1 MELKFHLRKDSE
13 IKSKVTMIAP
23 HPIEQSSKLDSHL
36 SELYDS
42 EHFLDLYFNWV
53 GDKLFFENGIKENGS
68 ILLEYCLRMSFLF
81 IEFDSEKLTQLLHGV
96 LLIIENIVF
105 VDSLHMSVFILQPST
120 YRL

>member
-13 IKSKVTMIAP
+13 IKSKVSMIAP
-23 HPIEQSSKLDSHL
+23 HSIEQSSKLDSHL
-36 SELYDS
+36 PELYDS
-42 EHFLDLYFNWV
+42 EHFLELYFNWI
-53 GDKLFFENGIKENGS
+53 GDKLFFENCIKENGS
-68 ILLEYCLRMSFLF
+68 ILLEHCLSMSFLF

-96 LLIIENIVF
+96 LLIIENIIF